1 MKKLSIIAAAL
12 ILTACGER
20 EQPQTQVQTPSQP
33 ALMTPQAQQA
43 QAVQPAQAPQQVIVQ
58 QAPSQD
64 HTMTNMLLGGL
75 IGHAIGSAGNRQ
87 AAPVAPAPTTTVVH
101 KTIVNKTVI
110 QQAPAPAVKPVEPPK
125 QVTLPPAPAP
135 ARVAPAPSSYK
146 PATTS
151 YSGSGAS
158 AYKRK

>member
-20 EQPQTQVQTPSQP
+20 EQPQAQVQTPSQP

-58 QAPSQD
+58 QAPAQHSSTSD
-64 HTMTNMLLGGL
+64 MLLGGAL
-75 IGHAIGSAGNRQ
+75 GYMLGAAGSRSAVT
-87 AAPVAPAPTTTVVH
+87 APAAPAPVVVH
-101 KTIVNKTVI
+101 KTVVNKTVI
-110 QQAPAPAVKPVEPPK
+110 QQAPAPAAKPVEPPK
-125 QVTLPPAPAP
+125 QVTPPPAPAP

>member
-1 MKKLSIIAAAL
+1 MKKLASIAAVLA
-12 ILTACGER
+12 LTACGDNQ
-20 EQPQTQVQTPSQP
+20 QPQAQVQPAAQP
-33 ALMTPQAQQA
+33 ALMTPQAQPA
-43 QAVQPAQAPQQVIVQ
+43 QVVQPAQAPQQVIVQ
-58 QAPSQD
+58 QAPAQD
-64 HTMTNMLLGGL
+64 HSMTNMLLGGL
-75 IGHAIGSAGNRQ
+75 IGHAIGSSGNRQ
-87 AAPVAPAPTTTVVH
+87 VAPAAPAPTTTVVH

-125 QVTLPPAPAP
+125 QVTPPPAPAP

-158 AYKRK
+158 SYRHK